1 MTSRGEDHLAHARE
15 KTVPTRARGQS
26 ADRPGDIPARG
37 WKDILLR
44 LKDRVSRDNISIIA
58 AGVAFY
64 AFLAIP
70 SALTALVSLYGLMF
84 DPSDVERQVSALQ
97 GILPGEAANLIR
109 DQLKAVTS
117 GPPATLGVSLVV
129 SVLFAIWGARSA
141 MSTLITALNIAYS
154 EEEKRGFFRFQFA
167 AFALTA
173 AGILFAVVAL
183 ALVAVLPAV
192 IGLLPLGDAGKTV
205 ASVLR
210 WPILV
215 VAIMAALA
223 AIYRYAPSRST
234 AKWRWVSWGA
244 AVATLLWIAGSAL
257 FSVYVSA
264 FASYNK
270 TYGSL
275 GGVVVLQLWLY
286 LSAYAILLGAEL
298 NAEME
303 HQTARDTT
311 TDPEQ
316 PMGRRGARMADT
328 VAGEE

>member
-97 GILPGEAANLIR
+97 GILPGEAANLIG

-141 MSTLITALNIAYS
+141 MSTLITALNIAYG

>member
-1 MTSRGEDHLAHARE
+1 LSSRGENHLALARA
-15 KTVPTRARGQS
+15 KTVATRAAGQT
-26 ADRPGDIPARG
+26 AERPGDIPARG

-84 DPSDVERQVSALQ
+84 DPSDVERQVSSLQ
-97 GILPGEAANLIR
+97 GILPGEAANLIG

-141 MSTLITALNIAYS
+141 MSTLITALNIAYG
-154 EEEKRGFFRFQFA
+154 EEEKRGVFRFQFA

-183 ALVAVLPAV
+183 ALVALLPAV
-192 IGLLPLGDAGKTV
+192 IGLLPLGDTGKTV

-215 VAIMAALA
+215 IAIMAALA
-223 AIYRYAPSRST
+223 AIYRYAPSRSA

-311 TDPEQ
+311 TDPEE

-328 VAGEE
+328 VAGQE